1 VAISDTS
8 PATVLPVGASEL
20 AAQVAGPVFLPGD
33 DGYVEEAGIYNLSLV
48 LEPALIVGVTSEAD
62 VQAAVRFAA
71 RRQMPV
77 AVKST
82 GHQVARPG
90 HGALLISTQRMSA
103 VIIDPDNRTA
113 RIGPGVRWEQVIDEA
128 AEFGLAPMN
137 GSSPTVG
144 AIGYTLGG
152 GQSVAWSRS
161 KGYAADHVLSLD
173 VVTADGRLRHVTADN
188 DPELFWALRGGK
200 DNFGVVTAMVCE
212 LFPQAEIY
220 GGGVWFAIHHVA
232 EVMPAWREWLETLP
246 EEATT
251 AVAVQHLPPV
261 PDLPAPLRGASV
273 LHLRFTHLGS
283 PVEGRRLFAPM
294 RAIAPSILDTV
305 SVMPYKSI
313 GTVYLDPPEPTPY
326 WDRGTMLTGLPKQA
340 LDEFVALTGPD
351 SGSPLLSVE
360 IRQLGGAMDRQPT
373 SPNAVPTRGLPFVMF
388 AYGVGGPEEEELM
401 RGYLA
406 KLISGMEPW
415 SADRKMINFL
425 SADEGTDPEELRA
438 VYGEQRYERLAR
450 IKKTYDPLNLFRM
463 NHNIPPLRSGAAV
476 PLSPPPVSD

>member
-8 PATVLPVGASEL
+8 PATVLPIGASEL

-33 DGYVEEAGIYNLSLV
+33 DGYTEEAGVYNLKLL

-71 RRQMPV
+71 ERQMPV
-77 AVKST
+77 AVKNT
-82 GHQVARPG
+82 GQQVVRPG
-90 HGALLISTQRMSA
+90 HGALMISTRRLDA
-103 VIIDPDNRTA
+103 VTIDPDNRTA
-113 RIGPGVRWEQVIDEA
+113 RIGPGVHWEQVIAEA
-128 AEFGLAPMN
+128 AKFGLAPMN
-137 GSSPTVG
+137 GSSPAMG
-144 AIGYTLGG
+144 AIGDTLGG

-173 VVTADGRLRHVTADN
+173 VVTADGRLRHVTADS
-188 DPELFWALRGGK
+188 DPDLFWAMRGGK
-200 DNFGVVTAMVCE
+200 DKLGVVTAMVCE

-220 GGGVWFAIHHVA
+220 GGGVWFAIHRVA
-232 EVMPAWREWLETLP
+232 EVLTAWREWLESLP

-251 AVAVQHLPPV
+251 AVAVRRLPPL

-313 GTVYLDPPEPTPY
+313 GTACLHPPEPTPY
-326 WDRGTMLTGLPKQA
+326 WDRWAMLTSLPKEA
-340 LDEFVALTGPD
+340 LAEFVALTGPD
-351 SGSPLLSVE
+351 SGSPLFSVE
-360 IRQLGGAMDRQPT
+360 LRQLGGAMDRQPT
-373 SPNAVPTRGLPFVMF
+373 SPNAVPTRGLPFVMV
-388 AYGVGGPEEEELM
+388 ASGRGGPDEEELM

-415 SADRKMINFL
+415 TADRKMINFL
-425 SADEGTDPEELRA
+425 SADEGTDPEEHRA
-438 VYGEQRYERLAR
+438 VYGEDRYYRLAR
-450 IKKTYDPLNLFRM
+450 IKKTYDPLNLFR
-463 NHNIPPLRSGAAV
+463 NTARSFGSGPFAA
-476 PLSPPPVSD
+476 P